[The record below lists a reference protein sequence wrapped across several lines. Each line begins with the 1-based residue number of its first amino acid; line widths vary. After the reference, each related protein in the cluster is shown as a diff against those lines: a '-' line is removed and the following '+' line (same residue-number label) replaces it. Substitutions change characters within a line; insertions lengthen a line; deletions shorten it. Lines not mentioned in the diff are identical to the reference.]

1 MLDDDFCMHRALEKA
16 GDALDRGEFPVG
28 CVISDG
34 DRILCEGA
42 RLGTSDGGSNESDHA
57 EIVALQD
64 LDKSYAAD
72 TVNYSTLTL
81 YSTLEPCLM
90 CFGAILI
97 RGIGRVVYACEDV
110 MGGGT
115 RLDRSHLPPLYRNH
129 QVEIVPY
136 LLREKSVAL
145 LHRFF
150 KNPTNHYWA
159 KSLLANYLLNQSV

>member
-1 MLDDDFCMHRALEKA
+1 MLDDDVCMNRALKKA

-34 DRILCEGA
+34 HRILCDGSRVGTAEG
-42 RLGTSDGGSNESDHA
+42 GFNESDHA
-57 EIVALQD
+57 EIVALQNLEKSFSGKD
-64 LDKSYAAD
+64 L
-72 TVNYSTLTL
+72 NYSALTL

-115 RLDRSHLPPLYRNH
+115 RLERSLLPPLYRNH
-129 QVEIVPY
+129 QAEIVQY
-136 LLREKSVAL
+136 VLREKSVAL
-145 LHRFF
+145 LHQFF
-150 KNPTNHYWA
+150 KNPKNHYWA
-159 KSLLANYLLNQSV
+159 ESLLANYFLSLSV